1 MRKLEVRWT
10 RSVTEERLVGVLAE
24 VDHRMF
30 FEYDASFVEEEASL
44 SPFKLP
50 LQVGLFEHTDR
61 QFGSLPGLF
70 DDSLPD
76 GWGLLL
82 MDRHFRREGLDP
94 HTLSPLD
101 RLAFL
106 GTRTMGAL
114 TYHPPREM
122 EGNRDEIDLYALG
135 RNAEEVLAGDATEVL
150 PELMRAGGS
159 PQGARPKVLV
169 GVGADR
175 IISGEA
181 DLPDGFEFWMIKFA
195 ARDDVRDAGPIE
207 RAYALMADAAGIG
220 MPETRLFEVTQGRD
234 LRRYFGVRRFDRESG
249 GRRIH
254 MHTFAN
260 LIHANFRIPS
270 TDYADLL
277 KVTRIL
283 TRNHADVLRVFR
295 QMAFNIA
302 AHNRDDHG
310 KNFAFLLPYGGEWA
324 LTPAYDLTFAP
335 GPGGEHTMTVR
346 GEGRHPS
353 REHCMALAGDAG
365 VRGRE
370 AESIFDEVNEAVA
383 AWHRFAD
390 EACCS
395 KRATSEAAAGHRIL

>member
-1 MRKLEVRWT
+1 M
-10 RSVTEERLVGVLAE
+10 GVLAQ
-24 VDHRMF
+24 DRHRVY
-30 FEYDASFVEEEASL
+30 FEYDPAFLEEGESL

-50 LQVGLFEHTDR
+50 LQAVLHEHTDR
-61 QFGSLPGLF
+61 QFGPLPGLF

-94 HTLSPLD
+94 HSISPLD
-101 RLAFL
+101 RLAYL
-106 GTRTMGAL
+106 GRSTMGAL
-114 TYHPPREM
+114 TYHPPRDR
-122 EGNRDEIDLYALG
+122 EGDRSDLDLFALG
-135 RNAEEVLAGDATEVL
+135 RNAEEVLAGEAAVIL

-169 GVGADR
+169 GIRGDR
-175 IISGEA
+175 VVSGESA
-181 DLPDGFEFWMIKFA
+181 LPDDFEPWMIKFA
-195 ARDDVRDAGPIE
+195 SRANVRDAGPVE
-207 RAYALMADAAGIG
+207 RAYALMAAAAGIAV
-220 MPETRLFEVTQGRD
+220 PETRLFEVKQGRD
-234 LRRYFGVRRFDRESG
+234 LRRYFGVRRFDRRAG
-249 GRRIH
+249 GRRVH
-254 MHTFAN
+254 VHTFAN

-295 QMAFNIA
+295 QIAFNVA

-310 KNFAFLLPYGGEWA
+310 KNFAFLLPDGGEWS

-335 GPGGEHTMTVR
+335 GPGGEHTMTVH
-346 GEGRHPS
+346 GEGRNPS
-353 REHCMALAGDAG
+353 RQHIISLAGDAG
-365 VRGRE
+365 VRDRE
-370 AESIFDEVNEAVA
+370 AEEIFEAVNEAVA
-383 AWHRFAD
+383 AWPRFAD

-395 KRATSEAAAGHRIL
+395 KRATREIAAKLKAL